1 MRAKYIYE
9 QNIRDIFRPK
19 SEEEIL
25 AALPGR
31 TDINFKPTDKFP
43 EGTSFHNTTISTSY
57 KNLVKLFG
65 KPNSPGDEYKVS
77 SEWILEDDNGYLV
90 TIYDW
95 KETNLYD
102 SSNPSVK
109 KFRELDSYSWHIGGT
124 RIEDEENLQA
134 FVYIRLMKMNK

>member
-9 QNIRDIFRPK
+9 QNIRDILRPK

-25 AALPGR
+25 AALPGH
-31 TDINFKPTDKFP
+31 TDINFKLTDKFP

-77 SEWILEDDNGYLV
+77 SKWILEDDNGHLV

-95 KETNLYD
+95 KSTKLYD
-102 SSNPSVK
+102 SDYPNVYQ
-109 KFRELDSYSWHIGGT
+109 FRKLDSWEWHIGGS

-134 FVYIRLMKMNK
+134 FVYIQLTKMNK